1 MAVAGRKGSS
11 KASAKSVGIGVSIR
25 ARVRAAVKPQNI
37 SGTAHRRDTLVAWAL
52 RTDNYS
58 IEARAGLDRCPA
70 CTATPGGSSHH
81 QGSQTAKKCMSK
93 RHQWRR
99 ASCWKKLED

>member
-11 KASAKSVGIGVSIR
+11 KASAKSVGIGVSTR

-37 SGTAHRRDTLVAWAL
+37 SGAAHRRDTLVAWAL

-70 CTATPGGSSHH
+70 CTATHKSYHRRVRQKGPSS
-81 QGSQTAKKCMSK
+81 M
-93 RHQWRR
+93 
-99 ASCWKKLED
+99 LVN